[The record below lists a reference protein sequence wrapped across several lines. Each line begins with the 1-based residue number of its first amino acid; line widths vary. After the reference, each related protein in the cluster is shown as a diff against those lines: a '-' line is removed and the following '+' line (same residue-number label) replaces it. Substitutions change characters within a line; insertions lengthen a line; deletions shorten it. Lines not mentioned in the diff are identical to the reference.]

1 MATGV
6 INPKG
11 IFLVSGGSSGGGGST
26 TPGGWSSV
34 LLTNSEAVPITLGQV
49 CYLFANS
56 AVKLALSNG
65 TAAQATAMAMCID
78 ASVAAGVSG
87 RFVFG
92 GVVASAGAGK
102 TFGTLGYLS
111 TTAGAI
117 STTPN
122 LVSGQYNVIL
132 GAWINATD
140 FEFAPQL
147 PFQN

>member
-1 MATGV
+1 M
-6 INPKG
+6 
-11 IFLVSGGSSGGGGST
+11 
-26 TPGGWSSV
+26 
-34 LLTNSEAVPITLGQV
+34 
-49 CYLFANS
+49 FANN

-65 TAAQATAMAMCID
+65 TAAQATAVCMCLA
-78 ASVAAGVSG
+78 ASVAAGATG
-87 RFVFG
+87 KFVFG
-92 GVVASAGAGK
+92 GIVAGAGAGK